1 MFGHCNEVEKRNPEN
16 GPQDHQRSSEID
28 EVRVDQ
34 ARVSESEVL
43 RLSGYYFENYALKR
57 HH

>member
-43 RLSGYYFENYALKR
+43 RLSGYYFEN
-57 HH
+57 